1 MCEFLRFASTR
12 GWFPSE
18 LVQQLSEPKYL
29 RRGPVAYD
37 FGEDNQF
44 RLADPADKHGML
56 DGQSIRAARVIVD
69 IGVQFE
75 LEIPKDDP
83 FGSTPAR
90 PGPRAGAGVPAP
102 ALPDGRRVPCSS
114 RSSATPAGPARLRPT
129 RSASGSGSR
138 RGREAKGRQGSDFDL
153 KACHRAALDLGSLG
167 LDPLRAALARI

>member
-44 RLADPADKHGML
+44 RLADPADKLGML

-69 IGVQFE
+69 IGVHLE
-75 LEIPKDDP
+75 LEIPKDNP
-83 FGSTPAR
+83 FGFH
-90 PGPRAGAGVPAP
+90 PGE
-102 ALPDGRRVPCSS
+102 
-114 RSSATPAGPARLRPT
+114 TW
-129 RSASGSGSR
+129 
-138 RGREAKGRQGSDFDL
+138 
-153 KACHRAALDLGSLG
+153 
-167 LDPLRAALARI
+167 PLRACWSS

>member
-1 MCEFLRFASTR
+1 MDDLGYPAH
-12 GWFPSE
+12 
-18 LVQQLSEPKYL
+18 
-29 RRGPVAYD
+29 
-37 FGEDNQF
+37 
-44 RLADPADKHGML
+44 PADKHGML

-75 LEIPKDDP
+75 LEIPKDDA

-138 RGREAKGRQGSDFDL
+138 RGKEAKARQGSDFDL
-153 KACHRAALDLGSLG
+153 KRFTGPRSTSARSASTA
-167 LDPLRAALARI
+167 RAALARI